1 MITNAAAK
9 YLWDVQHSAERI
21 LRFTS
26 GRTVDDYL
34 SDDMLS
40 AAVERQFEIIGEA
53 LVCLRRIAPEVAA
66 MVPDVRQIIGFRNVL
81 VHAYGDIDAIEVWGT
96 IHNDLPRLLAAVI
109 DLLRGA
115 PDPGTQVTRDTPP

>member
-1 MITNAAAK
+1 
-9 YLWDVQHSAERI
+9 
-21 LRFTS
+21 
-26 GRTVDDYL
+26 
-34 SDDMLS
+34 
-40 AAVERQFEIIGEA
+40 
-53 LVCLRRIAPEVAA
+53 